1 MTQQSCPCVQ
11 HSAPQHV
18 SALEHVLAFWQGG
31 VVHLPCSHVGAES
44 GHTWPQ
50 LPQLKGSSS
59 LSTQAS
65 PQQIWP
71 SVHAFEHAP
80 ASPPPL
86 PEPLPELLPEP
97 LLDPLLDPDPL
108 PEPLLEPLLPPLLEP
123 PLDALP
129 ELLPLDPPE
138 VPPDPLPLLPPEP
151 PPLLLPLA
159 LSSTEASPA
168 PAPPR
173 VLVAPPQRAVTI
185 SNPARPSAH
194 VKEARMTHLHR

>member
-1 MTQQSCPCVQ
+1 
-11 HSAPQHV
+11 
-18 SALEHVLAFWQGG
+18 
-31 VVHLPCSHVGAES
+31 VGAES